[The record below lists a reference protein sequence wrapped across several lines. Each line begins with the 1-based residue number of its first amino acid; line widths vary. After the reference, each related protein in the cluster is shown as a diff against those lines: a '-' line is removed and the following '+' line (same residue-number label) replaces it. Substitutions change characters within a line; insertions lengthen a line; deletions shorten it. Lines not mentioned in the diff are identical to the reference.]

1 MKLKLLSVLSLVLF
15 NHAFA
20 QSEKFYATTD
30 SENAKELKAKFPGE
44 IDIVGVEETSPQF
57 ILQKMLL
64 NFFITMLL
72 HTVPDMF
79 TSRPRNRL

>member
-30 SENAKELKAKFPGE
+30 SENAK
-44 IDIVGVEETSPQF
+44 S
-57 ILQKMLL
+57 
-64 NFFITMLL
+64 
-72 HTVPDMF
+72 
-79 TSRPRNRL
+79 